1 MDCDKDNLASAKTM
15 KSLGGVL
22 LKEYYDEENANA
34 IVQDYIID
42 VEESIENNKEEYE
55 KFIGD
60 DENEIF

>member
-1 MDCDKDNLASAKTM
+1 MSSQYEDWNSKKFGRVIT
-15 KSLGGVL
+15 
-22 LKEYYDEENANA
+22 EENAKA